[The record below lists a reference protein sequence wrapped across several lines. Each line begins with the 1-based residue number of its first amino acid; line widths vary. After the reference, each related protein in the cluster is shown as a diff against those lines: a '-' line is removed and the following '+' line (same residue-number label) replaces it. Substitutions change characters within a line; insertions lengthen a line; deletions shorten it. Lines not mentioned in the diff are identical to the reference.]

1 MIYELTDRIIYL
13 QPVKAYPDS
22 EDLFDFPIINIL
34 FIIEEKQHYLSTSVV
49 FHQSNL
55 VYELLLSDDLFA
67 YTAVKYDCNMG
78 WRFPFEEK
86 VLSVCTSR
94 YKAAVLFYCVVIKY
108 LGEI

>member
-1 MIYELTDRIIYL
+1 MIYQLTDRIIYL

-34 FIIEEKQHYLSTSVV
+34 FIIEKKEHYLSTSVV

-78 WRFPFEEK
+78 WRFHLKKRCCQYALADIKLRFFFI
-86 VLSVCTSR
+86 VL
-94 YKAAVLFYCVVIKY
+94 
-108 LGEI
+108 